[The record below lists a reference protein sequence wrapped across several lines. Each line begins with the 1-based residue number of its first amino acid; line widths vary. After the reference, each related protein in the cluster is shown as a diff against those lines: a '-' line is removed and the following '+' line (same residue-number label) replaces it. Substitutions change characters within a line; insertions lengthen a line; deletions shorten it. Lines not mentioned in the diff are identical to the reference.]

1 MALMP
6 LHAEHLE
13 AAVFLRS
20 LEGLGCGHGGLKISF
35 CLPCSVPWLSSLV
48 FCTLSG
54 EGITCSLQRWGWR
67 GHTASVS
74 LSSVHFAGWNLVPV
88 RPEGTCTESLGN
100 IQLTTSSASS
110 KTKNQDTSLQRVP
123 SPVFSSQTCAVLEV
137 WEDTCSAALT
147 GSVALRS
154 ARPPVALIAQGYS
167 LPLPPAAVN
176 CKQKILKVKS
186 TN

>member
-1 MALMP
+1 MIWVPVYSGYFFGLEPCGPPLQFKWDFPRRLLSWARAVALMP

-100 IQLTTSSASS
+100 IQLTTSSAS
-110 KTKNQDTSLQRVP
+110 
-123 SPVFSSQTCAVLEV
+123 
-137 WEDTCSAALT
+137 
-147 GSVALRS
+147 
-154 ARPPVALIAQGYS
+154 
-167 LPLPPAAVN
+167 
-176 CKQKILKVKS
+176 
-186 TN
+186 